1 MSDIIGKLALLGIS
15 VAIAV
20 VIGALVWFIHRHLL
34 KMYSGKVSEQHNRQL
49 IMIGVSV
56 LALVL
61 AVLVMPVGDE
71 MRGQLLSFLGIL
83 LSATIA
89 LASTTIV
96 GNAMAGLM
104 VRSLRSFHIGDYVTV
119 GEYFG
124 RICSMDLL
132 HVEIQTEDRDL
143 TTLPNLY
150 VVTNPV
156 TVLRESGTI
165 LHVEVSLGYDIPRQ
179 KIEAALIDA
188 AERTGL
194 EKPFVQIRHLGDF
207 SVSYRVAGLLTDID
221 KLIATRRHLRAN
233 TLDALHD
240 SGIEI
245 VSPNFMVTRQ
255 LNNGQQIV
263 PTVSRN
269 EPEVEDLAD
278 PDELVFDK
286 ARQAEELEQLKQ
298 GYTESSQRLLEIEQ
312 ELKDAGK
319 GDERRP
325 LSLEKKKLE
334 AAMVRVARQ
343 IEALEADL
351 RKEKK

>member
-1 MSDIIGKLALLGIS
+1 MSDLINKLTMFSASL
-15 VAIAV
+15 AV
-20 VIGALVWFIHRHLL
+20 VIVVAVLVYLAHMRLL
-34 KMYSGKVSEQHNRQL
+34 KFYANKPSQQHYRQL
-49 IMIGVSV
+49 IMICIWLFGLILGV
-56 LALVL
+56 LI
-61 AVLVMPVGDE
+61 MPVGDQ
-71 MRGQLLSFLGIL
+71 MRGQLLGFVGIL

-89 LASTTIV
+89 LSSTTIV

-104 VRSLRSFHIGDYVTV
+104 LRSIRNCGVGDHITV
-119 GEYFG
+119 GEHFG
-124 RICSMDLL
+124 RISSMDLL
-132 HVEIQTEDRDL
+132 HIEIQTEDRDL

-165 LHVEVSLGYDIPRQ
+165 LHVEVSLGYDIQRQ

-207 SVSYRVAGLLTDID
+207 SVSYRVAGLLTDIS
-221 KLIATRRHLRAN
+221 KLIAARARLRSN
-233 TLDALHD
+233 TLDALHE

-245 VSPNFMVTRQ
+245 MSPSLMVTRP

-286 ARQAEELEQLKQ
+286 ARQAEELEELKQ
-298 GYTESSQRLLEIEQ
+298 GYTEYSQRLLELEQ

-334 AAMVRVARQ
+334 ATMVRVARQ

-351 RKEKK
+351 REEKK

>member
-1 MSDIIGKLALLGIS
+1 VVAVLVYLA
-15 VAIAV
+15 
-20 VIGALVWFIHRHLL
+20 HMRLL
-34 KMYSGKVSEQHNRQL
+34 KFYANKPSQQHYRQL
-49 IMIGVSV
+49 IMICIWLFGLILSV
-56 LALVL
+56 LI
-61 AVLVMPVGDE
+61 MPVGDQ
-71 MRGQLLSFLGIL
+71 MRGQLLAFVGIL

-89 LASTTIV
+89 LSSTTIV

-104 VRSLRSFHIGDYVTV
+104 LRSIRNCGVGDHITV
-119 GEYFG
+119 GEHFG
-124 RICSMDLL
+124 RISSMDLL
-132 HVEIQTEDRDL
+132 HIEIQTEDRDL

-156 TVLRESGTI
+156 TVLRDSGTI
-165 LHVEVSLGYDIPRQ
+165 LHVEVSLGYDVPRQ
-179 KIEAALIDA
+179 KVEAALIDA

-194 EKPFVQIRHLGDF
+194 EKPFVQIRHLDDF

-221 KLIATRRHLRAN
+221 KLIATRRHLPAN

-255 LNNGQQIV
+255 LNNGQQV
-263 PTVSRN
+263 LPVAVTG
-269 EPEVEDLAD
+269 EPDVQDLPD

-286 ARQAEELEQLKQ
+286 AKQAEELEALKQ

-351 RKEKK
+351 REEKK